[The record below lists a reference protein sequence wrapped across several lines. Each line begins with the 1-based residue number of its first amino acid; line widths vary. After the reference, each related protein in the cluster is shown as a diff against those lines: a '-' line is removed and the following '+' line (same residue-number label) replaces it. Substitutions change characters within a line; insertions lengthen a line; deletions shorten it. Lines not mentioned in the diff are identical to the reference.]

1 MFYYEFQ
8 FDTEMFFKVFLF
20 QLVQLAIMVS
30 YVFSPV
36 GIAMLV
42 HVTTQLDNVWKA
54 VLRAGK
60 E

>member
-30 YVFSPV
+30 YVFPPV

>member
-1 MFYYEFQ
+1 MFYFEFQ
-8 FDTEMFFKVFLF
+8 FHTKIFFIF

-30 YVFSPV
+30 NVYPSV

-42 HVTTQLDNVWKA
+42 HVTTQRDNVWKA
-54 VLRAGK
+54 ALRAGK